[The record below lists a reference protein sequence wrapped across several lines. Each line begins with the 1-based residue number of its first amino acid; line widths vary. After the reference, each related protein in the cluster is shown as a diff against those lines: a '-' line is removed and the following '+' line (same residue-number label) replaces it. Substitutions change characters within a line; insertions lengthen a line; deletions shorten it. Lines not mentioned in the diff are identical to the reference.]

1 MSLLID
7 GASAARQLDENEFRA
22 WCDGRGVFIS
32 SVMDELAAERRA
44 LAEAL
49 RGLGLRPVLFE
60 DLGGRDETAQRAYL
74 AGVAQ
79 ADIYVGIIA
88 ERYGTMQ
95 PSGRSPTHEEYREA
109 GGLGRRISVWSREPS
124 AQRQGDARD
133 FLSEVQVFHTTG
145 RFGDSADLVAG
156 VEARLREIAADDEAP
171 WVKIGSAIVR
181 ADRIRDDGSMVTL
194 GTTVR
199 DASVARYLEGL
210 RPDQWARSE
219 GVALTTADLSRPVRI
234 ENITSETRARSA
246 RSIEVEARID
256 QGGQAGSMGIGMA
269 SYSAEELA
277 AIGFES
283 GLLRTPLPSELQG
296 PTYGIS
302 LDVSDPL
309 QELMSHNLPEDAIA
323 GIAVLLIVER
333 LVGASFASHVD
344 RFEMGPE
351 NAGRRRIRVAYTEA
365 PRYVNQ
371 APVSRV
377 VEGVRPWQ
385 S

>member
-1 MSLLID
+1 MALLID
-7 GASAARQLDENEFRA
+7 GASAARQLDEIEFRT

-32 SVMDELAAERRA
+32 SVMDELATERRE

-49 RGLGLRPVLFE
+49 RELGLRPVLFE
-60 DLGGRDETAQRAYL
+60 DLGGRDETAQQAYL

-79 ADIYVGIIA
+79 AEVYVGIIA

-95 PSGRSPTHEEYREA
+95 TSGRSPTHEEYREA
-109 GGLGRRISVWSREPS
+109 GELGRRISVWSREPS
-124 AQRQGDARD
+124 ERRQGDARD

-145 RFGDSADLVAG
+145 RFTDATDLVAG

-181 ADRIRDDGSMVTL
+181 AGRIRDDGSTATL

-210 RPDQWARSE
+210 RPGQWGRSE
-219 GVALTTADLSRPVRI
+219 GVALTTADFSRPVRI
-234 ENITSETRARSA
+234 ENVTSETRARSA
-246 RSIEVEARID
+246 RSIEVEASFD
-256 QGGQAGSMGIGMA
+256 QGRQAGSMAIGMA
-269 SYSAEELA
+269 NYSAEDLA

-283 GLLRTPLPSELQG
+283 GLLGTSLPGELQG

-309 QELMSHNLPEDAIA
+309 QDLMSHNLPEDAVA

-333 LVGASFASHVD
+333 LVGSGLASHVD

-351 NAGRRRIRVAYTEA
+351 HAGRRRIRVTYTEA

-371 APVSRV
+371 APVSRT
-377 VEGVRPWQ
+377 VEGARPWQ

>member
-1 MSLLID
+1 MALLID
-7 GASAARQLDENEFRA
+7 RAFAARPLEEGEFRT

-32 SVMDELAAERRA
+32 SVMDELAGERRE

-49 RGLGLRPVLFE
+49 RELGMRAVLFE
-60 DLGGRDETAQRAYL
+60 DLGGRDETAQQTYL

-79 ADIYVGIIA
+79 AEVYVGIIA

-109 GGLGRRISVWSREPS
+109 EELGRRISVWSREPS
-124 AQRQGDARD
+124 EGRQGDARD

-145 RFGDSADLVAG
+145 RFIDAADLVAG

-181 ADRIRDDGSMVTL
+181 SDRIRDNGSTVAL
-194 GTTVR
+194 GATVR

-210 RPDQWARSE
+210 RPDQWARSG

-234 ENITSETRARSA
+234 ENVTSETRARSA
-246 RSIEVEARID
+246 RSIEVEARFD
-256 QGGQAGSMGIGMA
+256 QAGQAGFMAIGMA
-269 SYSAEELA
+269 NYSAEDLA

-283 GLLRTPLPSELQG
+283 GLLRTPLPDELQG

-309 QELMSHNLPEDAIA
+309 QDLMSYNLPEDAVA

-333 LVGASFASHVD
+333 LVGSGLASHVD

-351 NAGRRRIRVAYTEA
+351 HSGRRRIRVTYTEA

-371 APVSRV
+371 ASVSRT

-385 S
+385 G

>member
-1 MSLLID
+1 MGLLID
-7 GASAARQLDENEFRA
+7 GASAARQLDEGEFRA

-32 SVMDELAAERRA
+32 SVMEELAAERRA

-49 RGLGLRPVLFE
+49 RRLGLRPVLFE

-74 AGVAQ
+74 AGVGQ
-79 ADIYVGIIA
+79 AEIYIGIIA

-95 PSGRSPTHEEYREA
+95 PSGRSPTHEEYRKA
-109 GGLGRRISVWSREPS
+109 GELGRRISVWSREP
-124 AQRQGDARD
+124 AAGRQGDARD

-145 RFGDSADLVAG
+145 RFTDSADLLAG

-171 WVKIGSAIVR
+171 WVKLGSAIVR
-181 ADRIRDDGSMVTL
+181 ADRIREDGSTVAL
-194 GTTVR
+194 ATTVR
-199 DASVARYLEGL
+199 DAAVARYLEGL

-219 GVALTTADLSRPVRI
+219 EVALTTADRSRAVRI

-246 RSIEVEARID
+246 RSIEVEAGID
-256 QGGQAGSMGIGMA
+256 QGGQARPMAIGMA
-269 SYSAEELA
+269 NYSAEELA

-283 GLLRTPLPSELQG
+283 GLLRAPLPRELQG

-333 LVGASFASHVD
+333 LVGGGLASHID
-344 RFEMGPE
+344 RFELGPE
-351 NAGRRRIRVAYTEA
+351 HAGRRRIRVAYTEA
-365 PRYVNQ
+365 PRFANQ

-385 S
+385 G